1 MRNTRMLARSLIA
14 AATSTLLC
22 SALSGCLT
30 LSQQGNGIPIVTL
43 KERYTGHFSGAPFP
57 RAQTLVLGDEEKRV
71 LAALPSPPKTES
83 GGTCSHSKIDFA
95 DPAARK
101 AWAIPAYT
109 LLLNEWASAHR
120 GVRAGW
126 GTPRTPMDAEFPIG
140 PGPIDL
146 VNSDTHRFCTD
157 TSFAI
162 KLWQATLGEAQ
173 TGSLTER
180 QASAF
185 VSKVDSAT
193 DRLKAIKARRA
204 SALAGKLDDRSKEFS
219 DYIKVKFPVD
229 ENDVDI
235 SCSKLGVPIGWEA
248 QGNTGRAP
256 RITDRTRL
264 KAMQDAARRFD
275 TLAAAYLFGFPSSC
289 NNHPALLKKVQLA
302 FDLDTRL
309 DIITEA
315 DVAIINRKF
324 QDAAEQASQDIK
336 ARQQESLVGK
346 GGADGASGKLAQNDI
361 LGVYLGTKHI
371 SEMLTCSEAP
381 GAFPCKSR
389 TTQTIRQTQRPAR
402 AESSNAL
409 FDLFWSSIAFA
420 AGKPAATCWGDLTP
434 FGGSW
439 PTCAGH
445 FVHEGTLF
453 VDGALNW
460 TGVTH
465 RAPPQVNPNEVT
477 FDDRSM
483 SQKNDDAV
491 AASFNQK
498 FSRLGLNLHSGYFA
512 ASESNKV
519 AGATLLFKN
528 SSEITKWVNEKF
540 PVAINKRSLSM
551 TIKGHEYVSNKLVG
565 TAVNARGQSVNVYKN
580 EPVVVPDTEQSY
592 QAFSRR
598 NDSAYVEY
606 GCPMPDDQKVF
617 CYANVFSLDL
627 LTTYQKGYATAENK
641 RRAQIQRNEEAN
653 KRKELRA
660 NAGGQ

>member
-1 MRNTRMLARSLIA
+1 MRNTWMLARSLIA
-14 AATSTLLC
+14 AGASTFLC
-22 SALSGCLT
+22 TALTGCLT
-30 LSQQGNGIPIVTL
+30 LSQQGTSFDIFTL
-43 KERYTGHFSGAPFP
+43 KERYTGYRSGIPLP
-57 RAQTLVLGDEEKRV
+57 RAQNLVPGDEEKRV

-109 LLLNEWASAHR
+109 LLLNEWAFAHR

-229 ENDVDI
+229 ENDVEI
-235 SCSKLGVPIGWEA
+235 TCSKLGVPIGWEA

-264 KAMQDAARRFD
+264 KAMQEAARRFD

-302 FDLDTRL
+302 FDLDTKL

-434 FGGSW
+434 FSGSW

-465 RAPPQVNPNEVT
+465 KAPPQVNPNEVT
-477 FDDRSM
+477 FDDRSV
-483 SQKNDDAV
+483 SQKVDDAV
-491 AASFNQK
+491 VASTNK
-498 FSRLGLNLHSGYFA
+498 NLTRSGLTLHSGYFA
-512 ASESNKV
+512 ANESNKV
-519 AGATLLFKN
+519 VGATLLFKN
-528 SSEITKWVNEKF
+528 SSEMTKWANEKF
-540 PVAINKRSLSM
+540 PTLVSKRTISSTTRGFESTSSDYVGEVTNQYGNTAIVTNRKTRIIPDDEHPYEAFL
-551 TIKGHEYVSNKLVG
+551 
-565 TAVNARGQSVNVYKN
+565 RKN
-580 EPVVVPDTEQSY
+580 E
-592 QAFSRR
+592 
-598 NDSAYVEY
+598 SAYIEY
-606 GCPMPDDQKVF
+606 GCPKPDHVKVF
-617 CYANVFSLDL
+617 CHASVFSAEL
-627 LTTYQKGYATAENK
+627 LTSYQKGYATAENK